1 MLRLTYK
8 DIASICTTVLCVIYL
23 PFIYSLFLIT
33 IGYGFCLIYTLI
45 KDRIKLGK
53 REKRVR
59 IL

>member
-1 MLRLTYK
+1 MLRPTYK
-8 DIASICTTVLCVIYL
+8 DIANICATVLCVISL
-23 PFIYSLFLIT
+23 PFIYALCLIT

-53 REKRVR
+53 SEKRVR